1 VTGSVTAPHTDGP
14 SPASVLA
21 PMSNEMVRLYKELFG
36 RGPTKARAN
45 FAGPDCL
52 VCTLEHSLT
61 PAERSMVQL
70 GELQRLRDV
79 RLVFQHARE
88 ADFRAAAE
96 RITGRSVRAFVSGMD
111 VQEDV
116 ATEVFYFDS
125 QQTDGRTERAQPG

>member
-1 VTGSVTAPHTDGP
+1 VTGSVTAPQTDDP

-21 PMSNEMVRLYKELFG
+21 LLSNEMVRLYKELFG
-36 RGPTKARAN
+36 RGPTKARTN

-52 VCTLEHSLT
+52 VCTLEQSMT

-88 ADFRAAAE
+88 GDFRAAAE
-96 RITGRSVRAFVSGMD
+96 RITGRRVRAFVSGMD
-111 VQEDV
+111 VREDI
-116 ATEVFYFDS
+116 ATEVFYLYS
-125 QQTDGRTERAQPG
+125 Q

>member
-1 VTGSVTAPHTDGP
+1 VTGSVTAPQTDGP
-14 SPASVLA
+14 APASVLA
-21 PMSNEMVRLYKELFG
+21 LMSNEMVRLYKELFG
-36 RGPTKARAN
+36 RGPTKARTD

-88 ADFRAAAE
+88 GDFRAAAE
-96 RITGRSVRAFVSGMD
+96 RITGRRVRAFVSGMD
-111 VQEDV
+111 VQEDI
-116 ATEVFYFDS
+116 ATEVFYLYS
-125 QQTDGRTERAQPG
+125 Q